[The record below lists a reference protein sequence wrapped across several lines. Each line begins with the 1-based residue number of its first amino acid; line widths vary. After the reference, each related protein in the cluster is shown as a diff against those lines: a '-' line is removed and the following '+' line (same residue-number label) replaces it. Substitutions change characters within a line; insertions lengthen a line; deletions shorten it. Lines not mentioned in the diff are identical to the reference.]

1 MAMSLLKALTVRC
14 IILAFSCA
22 PFANAGSEIYM
33 SPSGDNS
40 NIGTLASP
48 VLTLEKC
55 CALAGSG
62 GTCYLR
68 GGRYHVSSSV
78 VLDGLT
84 GVNIFA
90 YNNEIPIIDGTV
102 IVSGGWNLLTST
114 HSSNVWETR
123 QVQTVWQLF
132 WGEERMHLPPARWP
146 NGAPWS
152 NQGYNRDNGGW
163 RYESLTSTFGS

>member
-1 MAMSLLKALTVRC
+1 MAMSVLKGTVRC
-14 IILAFSCA
+14 IILAFLCA
-22 PFANAGSEIYM
+22 LFANAGSEIYM

-55 CALAGSG
+55 CAMAGSG

-84 GVNIFA
+84 DVNIFA

-102 IVSGGWNLLTST
+102 IVSGGWDLLTST
-114 HSSNVWETR
+114 QFQQRLGNKTSSDSLATFLGRGTHAFAPSTLAKWGSM
-123 QVQTVWQLF
+123 VQSRL
-132 WGEERMHLPPARWP
+132 
-146 NGAPWS
+146 
-152 NQGYNRDNGGW
+152 
-163 RYESLTSTFGS
+163 